1 MSLGSC
7 YQKLTTTS
15 RHIFFRFLVLMK
27 ELLFIILISLTERMT
42 KKIIITTIINWSGNS
57 ALLEYLS
64 NNDLMTITAE
74 LPTTTKM

>member
-42 KKIIITTIINWSGNS
+42 KKIIITIINWSGNS
-57 ALLEYLS
+57 ALLESLS

>member
-15 RHIFFRFLVLMK
+15 RHIFFGFLVLMK

-42 KKIIITTIINWSGNS
+42 KKIIITIINWSGNS
-57 ALLEYLS
+57 ALLESLS